1 MEKKDKDGKRSN
13 GKLPDLRHGVHGAL
27 TSGGLV
33 GEEKGER
40 QVHADGGEVATAPG
54 SKLPAGQT
62 SRM

>member
-1 MEKKDKDGKRSN
+1 MEKKDKDGKRSKV
-13 GKLPDLRHGVHGAL
+13 KLPDLRHGVHGAL

-33 GEEKGER
+33 GEEKGDPL
-40 QVHADGGEVATAPG
+40 ALDDGGEVATAPG